1 MATLGITAI
10 SGIDEALDALSIP
23 NLSDVIDLG
32 PFSFA
37 TDALDAVVD
46 LFESAIR
53 GIVYVFLVIIFDQFF
68 TAVKSQFVGSFTSIF
83 FLVSSKHDNSNY
95 NYSALSLI
103 PGQAS
108 PTCTIIELMLR
119 PWGTRLL
126 NTTTRY

>member
-83 FLVSSKHDNSNY
+83 FLVSSMHDNSNY
-95 NYSALSLI
+95 NYSALISLT

-108 PTCTIIELMLR
+108 PIIVESMPR
-119 PWGTRLL
+119 PGDKAPEVIQPIL
-126 NTTTRY
+126 